1 MHHWQDIALAVGSLT
16 LAVALIPSVLGKD
29 KPALWTS
36 AVTGTVLVVFTATY
50 ASLSLW
56 YATFTTAL
64 AAALW
69 IVLAV
74 QKISQN
80 RTFSLKEKPTPRD

>member
-1 MHHWQDIALAVGSLT
+1 MHRWQDIVIAVGSLIFA
-16 LAVALIPSVLGKD
+16 LALLPSVLSKH

-36 AVTGTVLVVFTATY
+36 AMTGIVLVVFTIAY

-56 YATFTTAL
+56 YATVTTSL
-64 AAALW
+64 AALLW

-74 QKISQN
+74 QKI
-80 RTFSLKEKPTPRD
+80 TETKE

>member
-1 MHHWQDIALAVGSLT
+1 MHHWQDIVIGIGSLIF
-16 LAVALIPSVLGKD
+16 AAALVPSVLSKD

-36 AVTGTVLVVFTATY
+36 ITTGIVLAVFTATY

-56 YATFTTAL
+56 YATFTTSL
-64 AAALW
+64 AALLW

-74 QKISQN
+74 QKLTQP
-80 RTFSLKEKPTPRD
+80 KD

>member
-1 MHHWQDIALAVGSLT
+1 MGLV
-16 LAVALIPSVLGKD
+16 PSVLGTD

-36 AVTGTVLVVFTATY
+36 IVTGTVLIVFTATY

-69 IVLAV
+69 VILALQKVL
-74 QKISQN
+74 QN
-80 RTFSLKEKPTPRD
+80 RASLPKEKQSPRG